1 MQREMVGLGCCS
13 RPIVLSLE
21 RRTLLRLGLGR
32 GWAVGL
38 NVRIYGCR
46 VHMSAFKLI
55 LGIGLG
61 FRCLRFRILSFGS
74 RARAQ
79 GSGFGFSE
87 LHLTQACLGGRAYS

>member
-1 MQREMVGLGCCS
+1 
-13 RPIVLSLE
+13 
-21 RRTLLRLGLGR
+21 
-32 GWAVGL
+32 
-38 NVRIYGCR
+38 
-46 VHMSAFKLI
+46 MSAFKLI

-87 LHLTQACLGGRAYS
+87 LHLTQAFLGGRAYS